1 MGKQNVTGPLVDLP
15 RVISHTLPEASV
27 HAEPTEYEKQPN
39 EDDLSRV
46 TGKPSDDE
54 GQAQAAATGKPA

>member
-1 MGKQNVTGPLVDLP
+1 MGKQNLAGPLVDIP
-15 RVISHTLPEASV
+15 TVIPHTLPEASA

-46 TGKPSDDE
+46 TGKPSDNE
-54 GQAQAAATGKPA
+54 GQAQAAATGKSA